1 MEDSTLTKAP
11 AKSKATSTTAIK
23 KENENIMQHIV
34 DMNERISYLMDALKN
49 QAEMVQS
56 DHAVLERIRN
66 RMGM

>member
-1 MEDSTLTKAP
+1 
-11 AKSKATSTTAIK
+11 
-23 KENENIMQHIV
+23 MQHIV

>member
-1 MEDSTLTKAP
+1 MDNSTLTKAP
-11 AKSKATSTTAIK
+11 PKSKVK

-34 DMNERISYLMDALKN
+34 DMNERITYLMDALKN

>member
-1 MEDSTLTKAP
+1 MENSTLTKAP
-11 AKSKATSTTAIK
+11 AKSKVK

-34 DMNERISYLMDALKN
+34 DMNERINYLMDALKN
-49 QAEMVQS
+49 QAEMVQG

>member
-1 MEDSTLTKAP
+1 LDNSTLTKAP
-11 AKSKATSTTAIK
+11 PKSKVK

-34 DMNERISYLMDALKN
+34 DLNERINYLMDALKN

>member
-1 MEDSTLTKAP
+1 MDNSTLTKAP
-11 AKSKATSTTAIK
+11 PKSKVK

-34 DMNERISYLMDALKN
+34 DLNERINYLMDALKN

>member
-1 MEDSTLTKAP
+1 LDNSTLTKAP
-11 AKSKATSTTAIK
+11 PKSKVK

-34 DMNERISYLMDALKN
+34 DMNERITYLMDALKN

>member
-1 MEDSTLTKAP
+1 MDNSTLTKAP
-11 AKSKATSTTAIK
+11 PKSQVK

-34 DMNERISYLMDALKN
+34 DMNERIAYLMDALKN

-56 DHAVLERIRN
+56 DHNVLERIRN